1 MCICACVCMSMNQGE
16 SHRMHMMH
24 RASCGGVGAGGGE
37 VKIFAVSICST
48 QERRLANSQAN
59 ISSSFCFVLF
69 YKYWSK
75 NRIENKI
82 NIHSEVGSLTVL
94 RRILYRMCMP
104 QCALTF

>member
-24 RASCGGVGAGGGE
+24 RASCGGVGAGGCE

-59 ISSSFCFVLF
+59 ISTSFCVLF
-69 YKYWSK
+69 CFTNTGLKTAL
-75 NRIENKI
+75 KI
-82 NIHSEVGSLTVL
+82 KLTSTEKSV
-94 RRILYRMCMP
+94 P
-104 QCALTF
+104 